1 MSLESRAA
9 SARRSLQAS
18 VAGVVP
24 IGMPVV
30 VRRQRMS
37 LLTSFVAAA
46 AMVLVF
52 VGIASAM
59 PSFFDPDQVA
69 GSDTSIPDP
78 DGSPILVDP
87 DDKEKEGELVD
98 LDPKPSTVPVR
109 QTNSESDSPAPWTK
123 FYGEAEPGTRVLAL
137 SDWGSADLVVDAR
150 GEFSLKLW
158 FDPLP
163 PPGTEFPILL
173 KIGDTSYE
181 FHFTS
186 LWDPDNVDIT
196 AHQTYGTSDDAEA
209 YEKFFGTATPGLVV
223 SAESPYGSATTTVGE
238 TGEWDLKLWFDDL
251 PANDPFDIV
260 VRIAG
265 ETFSFGFVSTYE
277 PAAVALSISQGN
289 STSDSSSPYVRF
301 FGTAPAGTSVAAQ
314 SPYGSHSITVGGSGE
329 FSMKLWF
336 TNLPPAGQQFTVAV
350 KVDGS
355 TYGNYPFTSYFAE
368 AAGGGEED
376 GGGES
381 VSLSVGQYN
390 TESDSPDPWVKFI
403 VNGPVGTQ
411 VQIVSSYGS
420 MSRTLESTEEYVKLW
435 FSSLPPAG
443 VEFAVTVKIDGDTW
457 GTYPFTSWYEEP
469 AEEPP
474 IAKTANNTYGSC
486 AEDPP
491 YDIYYGTAPEGTSI
505 SISSPY
511 GSGATT
517 ADGAGNWSKQV
528 FFEAAPL
535 NEPFTVT
542 VTVGGEVFTFG
553 MVVTG

>member
-30 VRRQRMS
+30 LRRQRMS
-37 LLTSFVAAA
+37 LLTSFVTAA

-52 VGIASAM
+52 VGVASAM

-87 DDKEKEGELVD
+87 DDKEREGELVE

-109 QTNSESDSPAPWTK
+109 QTNSESDLPAPWTK

-150 GEFSLKLW
+150 GEYSLKLW

-173 KIGDTSYE
+173 KVGDASYE

-196 AHQTYGTSDDAEA
+196 AHQTYGASDDAEA
-209 YEKFFGTATPGLVV
+209 YEKFFGSATPGLVV
-223 SAESPYGSATTTVGE
+223 SAESPYGSATTTVGD
-238 TGEWDLKLWFDDL
+238 TGEWNLKLWFDDL

-265 ETFSFGFVSTYE
+265 ETFTFGFVSTYE
-277 PAAVALSISQGN
+277 PAAAALSISQGN
-289 STSDSSSPYVRF
+289 STSDSSNPYVRF
-301 FGTAPAGTSVAAQ
+301 FGTAPAGTSIAAQ
-314 SPYGSHSITVGGSGE
+314 SPYGNESITVGESGE

-336 TNLPPAGQQFTVAV
+336 TSLPPAGQQFAVAV

-355 TYGNYPFTSYFAE
+355 SYGSYPFTSYFAE
-368 AAGGGEED
+368 AAGGG
-376 GGGES
+376 
-381 VSLSVGQYN
+381 SLSVGQYN
-390 TESDSPDPWVKFI
+390 TESDDADPWVKFI

-411 VQIVSSYGS
+411 VQI
-420 MSRTLESTEEYVKLW
+420 SR
-435 FSSLPPAG
+435 G
-443 VEFAVTVKIDGDTW
+443 
-457 GTYPFTSWYEEP
+457 
-469 AEEPP
+469 
-474 IAKTANNTYGSC
+474 
-486 AEDPP
+486 
-491 YDIYYGTAPEGTSI
+491 
-505 SISSPY
+505 
-511 GSGATT
+511 
-517 ADGAGNWSKQV
+517 
-528 FFEAAPL
+528 
-535 NEPFTVT
+535 
-542 VTVGGEVFTFG
+542 
-553 MVVTG
+553 